1 MAGRPSYG
9 WKGFAG
15 ILLMVGGAFNFIDGL
30 TAITRSNYYKAVGG
44 SGQFPLTDNLKT
56 WGWVILIVGI
66 LMFLA
71 GIGLFS
77 GATWARALGILFAS
91 ANAILQLAWLAHFP
105 FWSFTMILVD
115 ILVIYGIAVHG
126 GKEDEAF
133 V

>member
-1 MAGRPSYG
+1 MAGTPSYG
-9 WKGFAG
+9 WKSFAG
-15 ILLMVGGAFNFIDGL
+15 ILLMVGGVFNFIDGL
-30 TAITRSNYYKAVGG
+30 TGITRSNYYKSVSGG
-44 SGQFPLTDNLKT
+44 TQFPITNNVKT

-66 LMFLA
+66 LMFLS

-91 ANAILQLAWLAHFP
+91 VNAMLQLAWLAHFP

-126 GKEDEAF
+126 GREDEAM